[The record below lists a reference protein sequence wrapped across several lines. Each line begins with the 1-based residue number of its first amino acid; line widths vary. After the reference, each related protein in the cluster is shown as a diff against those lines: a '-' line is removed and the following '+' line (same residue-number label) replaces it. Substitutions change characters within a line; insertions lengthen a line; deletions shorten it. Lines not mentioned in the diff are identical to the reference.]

1 MVRLKFGPNGEP
13 PVETNSEGIKSVVDK
28 NKKKKKRR
36 YKPGMRALKD
46 IRKYQKSTELL
57 IPKSSFIR
65 LVKEIV
71 QKQKGDLRIQASAGL
86 ALQQE
91 AAEMFVVNMFEYSN
105 YCAIHGKRVN
115 VQAKDIQLVKKIRE
129 EDFK

>member
-1 MVRLKFGPNGEP
+1 MVRAKFGPNGEP
-13 PVETNSEGIKSVVDK
+13 PVETNSEGENSVVAE

-36 YKPGMRALKD
+36 YKPGIRALKD
-46 IRKYQKSTELL
+46 IRKYQKSTKLL

-65 LVKEIV
+65 LVKEII
-71 QKQKGDLRIQASAGL
+71 QKEKRDLRIQASAVL
-86 ALQQE
+86 ALQE

-105 YCAIHGKRVN
+105 YCAIHGKRVT

>member
-13 PVETNSEGIKSVVDK
+13 PVETNSEGKKSVVDK
-28 NKKKKKRR
+28 NKNKKKRR

-57 IPKSSFIR
+57 IPKSSFVR

-71 QKQKGDLRIQASAGL
+71 QKEKGDLRIQASAVL
-86 ALQQE
+86 ALQE

-105 YCAIHGKRVN
+105 YCAIHGNRVT